1 MQDRMRW
8 NRARG
13 AGVGA
18 DLLEKV
24 SVLARREIV
33 PIAAFLGVS
42 ICCWRCVQQRA
53 GDLACTGSRAYIGAM
68 SDTPHADAILIINP
82 KPRDLGDN
90 FMVRRALPA
99 IEKRMV
105 GPFIFWDEFGP
116 SHFEPGKGLDV
127 RPHPHINL
135 ATVTYLFEGEIFH
148 RDTLGSAQAIRP
160 GDVNWMN
167 AGRGIAHSE
176 RTAPELRKAGSP
188 ISGIQSWVAL
198 PEAQEESAPFFKHH
212 GVDDL
217 PLIEGDGKTVRLIA
231 GSLFGKSSP
240 VETYSEMFYAD
251 VQLAAGASLPLDAAH
266 EERAVYLTSGEI
278 EIAGDRF
285 APGRLLVFRPGDAI
299 TVTAITPAR
308 FLALGGA
315 ALGARHVWWNF
326 VSSRK
331 ERIEQAKEDWK
342 SGKFGTVPGDD
353 KEFIPLPD

>member
-1 MQDRMRW
+1 MSIRPGDETPPAVMIT
-8 NRARG
+8 
-13 AGVGA
+13 
-18 DLLEKV
+18 LE
-24 SVLARREIV
+24 
-33 PIAAFLGVS
+33 
-42 ICCWRCVQQRA
+42 
-53 GDLACTGSRAYIGAM
+53 
-68 SDTPHADAILIINP
+68 P

-116 SHFEPGKGLDV
+116 AHFPVGKGLDV

-148 RDTLGSAQAIRP
+148 RDTLGSAQAIKP

-176 RTAPELRKAGSP
+176 RTAPELRATGSP
-188 ISGIQSWVAL
+188 IAGIQSWVAL
-198 PEAQEESAPFFKHH
+198 PEAHEESEPFFRHH
-212 GVDDL
+212 AQSEL
-217 PLIEGDGKTVRLIA
+217 PMLEEGGKRARVIA
-231 GSLFGKSSP
+231 GSLWGKASP
-240 VETYSEMFYAD
+240 VKTYSDMFYAD
-251 VQLAAGASLPLDAAH
+251 VQLDAGASVPLEAEH
-266 EERAVYLTSGEI
+266 EERGLYLTHGEI

-299 TVTAITPAR
+299 TIKAVTPAR
-308 FLALGGA
+308 FMLLGGA
-315 ALGARHVWWNF
+315 NLGPRHLWWNF

-342 SGKFGTVPGDD
+342 AGRFGKVPGDEN
-353 KEFIPLPD
+353 EFIPLPDR

>member
-1 MQDRMRW
+1 MSIRPGDEKAPNEMTETGPVMQT
-8 NRARG
+8 
-13 AGVGA
+13 
-18 DLLEKV
+18 
-24 SVLARREIV
+24 I
-33 PIAAFLGVS
+33 
-42 ICCWRCVQQRA
+42 
-53 GDLACTGSRAYIGAM
+53 T
-68 SDTPHADAILIINP
+68 P

-116 SHFEPGKGLDV
+116 AHFEAGKGLDV

-176 RTAPELRKAGSP
+176 RTAPELRATGSP
-188 ISGIQSWVAL
+188 IAGIQSWVAL
-198 PEAQEESAPFFKHH
+198 PESQEESEPFFRHH
-212 GVDDL
+212 PERAL
-217 PLIEGDGKTVRLIA
+217 PLIEEGGKTVRVIA
-231 GSLFGKSSP
+231 GKLYGEAAP

-251 VQLAAGASLPLDAAH
+251 AQLSAGSTLPLGAEH
-266 EERAVYLTSGEI
+266 EERGLYLTSGEI

-285 APGRLLVFRPGDAI
+285 EHGRLLIFRPGDAI
-299 TVTAITPAR
+299 TIKALTPAR
-308 FLALGGA
+308 FMLLGGA
-315 ALGARHVWWNF
+315 NLGPRHMWWNF

-342 SGKFGTVPGDD
+342 AGRFGLIAGDD
-353 KEFIPLPD
+353 KEFIPLPEQWPAAAKAD